1 MVYQLISGAVEAAY
15 HGRASQRSQKQFW
28 MRVGL
33 VDFAVLLLTDLDVRR
48 DRIVQGTSIGL
59 GDRCVGVGSEDN
71 PWTLEVRRC
80 ISPWIA
86 VRVARG

>member
-1 MVYQLISGAVEAAY
+1 MA
-15 HGRASQRSQKQFW
+15 GRRSQKQFW